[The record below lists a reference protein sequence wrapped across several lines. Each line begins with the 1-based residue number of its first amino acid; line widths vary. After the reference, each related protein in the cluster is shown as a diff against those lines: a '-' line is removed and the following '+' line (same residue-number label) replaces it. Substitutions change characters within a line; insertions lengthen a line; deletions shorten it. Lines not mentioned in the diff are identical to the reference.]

1 MRRRRRSSPRTATGR
16 TLEGADTGGQDFKEP
31 AGLFTIADFGGWA
44 DVTTKFFDAEKG
56 IVTEI
61 ERNLGVSVE
70 K

>member
-1 MRRRRRSSPRTATGR
+1 MV
-16 TLEGADTGGQDFKEP
+16 EGADTGGQDFP
-31 AGLFTIADFGGWA
+31 TPPGLFTIADLGGWA
-44 DVTTKFFDAEKG
+44 DVTTKFFDPDKG